1 MCSVLYLINF
11 DGIIVVRQLSSNV
24 IMLGIRY

>member
-11 DGIIVVRQLSSNV
+11 DGIIVVRQLNSNV